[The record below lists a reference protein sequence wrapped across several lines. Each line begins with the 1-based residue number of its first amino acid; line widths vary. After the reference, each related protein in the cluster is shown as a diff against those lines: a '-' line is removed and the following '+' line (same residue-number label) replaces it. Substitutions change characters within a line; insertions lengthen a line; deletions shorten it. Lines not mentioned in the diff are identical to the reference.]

1 MTIQLL
7 LVDILYDSGIHE
19 FVDAID
25 RYAIRLHLN
34 SWDYCAIIISII
46 SLCVATWTLKSQ
58 RQTQLNTQPDINKPI
73 QRSLLSYNL
82 VSIFDSY
89 VMVFALHYILY
100 KTKYNTK
107 PSPQF
112 WNYVIPNTGSLHE
125 ELFYSNVNEFVAFH
139 DLVEI
144 QKTFIWELSSLRE
157 VVESQ
162 CSQEKKR
169 NEILHIYE
177 NIGLLIY
184 GFKEALS
191 KSLKMKDSDI
201 YKMLKDNFFNVQHS
215 RFEDILRKKYF
226 PTDRISK
233 PYCRESNV
241 NSFLQPH
248 YERFTELST
257 YSSGLV
263 SIDKKKFIVLLSR
276 YVDCVVTNVRYKDQ
290 IMPVYSLS
298 DENKQQLQFF
308 KTNCDH
314 TQTLL
319 TKKINPLEDISTG
332 NWLFYMEDFAP
343 KDSGMK

>member
-1 MTIQLL
+1 M
-7 LVDILYDSGIHE
+7 
-19 FVDAID
+19 
-25 RYAIRLHLN
+25 
-34 SWDYCAIIISII
+34 SI
-46 SLCVATWTLKSQ
+46 
-58 RQTQLNTQPDINKPI
+58 
-73 QRSLLSYNL
+73 NL
-82 VSIFDSY
+82 EY
-89 VMVFALHYILY
+89 TH
-100 KTKYNTK
+100 
-107 PSPQF
+107 
-112 WNYVIPNTGSLHE
+112 
-125 ELFYSNVNEFVAFH
+125 H